1 MEYSNWQQV
10 ETKLEQAQ
18 VSLESS
24 ARLVQDSRNVVAGDV
39 FVALKGIEQD
49 GAAYVTKAFQSG
61 AVAALVSSNCDK
73 SLYQDSEQVVVIDEL
88 ESRLA
93 EIAKNFYLK
102 GRTVPMPIIGV
113 TGTNGKTSVS
123 HLLAQLSHICLQQE
137 AAVIGTMGAG
147 SINALEATSN
157 TTPGVTE
164 IYRLVREFSEQG
176 FGSMTMEVSSHALDQ
191 GRIEGLDIDVAIF
204 TNLTLD
210 HLDYHGDMESYFQAK
225 AKLFSDYSPK
235 CAVINLD
242 DEYGERLA
250 EQVSENT
257 RVIAYGQ
264 SEKVRAYSD
273 YVFIKSFECHSKGLV
288 LELEC
293 QVIGAKEQTQLLLPI
308 YGEFNGS
315 NISAVYATALA
326 LNWPIQAIQFSQL
339 SAVPGRLEM
348 FVAQDHPVAIVDYA
362 HTPDAL
368 EQSLKAVRKHLSGE
382 LYVIFGCG
390 GDRDTSKRPIMG
402 KIAESWAD
410 HIIITNDNPR
420 SEEPEQIVKDIEQ
433 GIGDTAYQIIYDRK
447 RAIQFALS
455 QATAEDAILIAGKGH
470 ETYQVIGEDIINYDE
485 RDFVKN
491 QMKLLSGQEQ
501 AGVQHD

>member
-1 MEYSNWQQV
+1 MEYSDWHQV
-10 ETKLEQAQ
+10 EAKLEQAE
-18 VSLESS
+18 VSLAAS
-24 ARLVQDSRNVVAGDV
+24 ARLVQDSRNIVAGDV

-49 GAAYVTKAFQSG
+49 GAAYLAKAFQAG
-61 AVAALVSSNCDK
+61 AVAALVSNNCDK
-73 SLYQDSEQVVVIDEL
+73 GLYQANEQIIVIDDL
-88 ESRLA
+88 ENRLA

-123 HLLAQLSHICLQQE
+123 HLLAQLSHICLAQE

-164 IYRLVREFSEQG
+164 IYRLVREFSQQG

-191 GRIEGLDIDVAIF
+191 GRIKGLDIDVAIF

-210 HLDYHGDMESYFQAK
+210 HLDYHGDMENYFLAK
-225 AKLFSDYSPK
+225 SKLFTDYSPK
-235 CAVINLD
+235 CGVINLD

-250 EQVSENT
+250 EIVSENT

-264 SEKVRAYSD
+264 SEKVKAYSD
-273 YVFIKSFECHSKGLV
+273 YVFIKSFNCHSKGII

-308 YGEFNGS
+308 YGEFNGA
-315 NISAVYATALA
+315 NIAAVYATALA

-348 FVAQDHPVAIVDYA
+348 FVEQGLPVAIVDYA

-368 EQSLKAVRKHLSGE
+368 EQSLKAVRKHLTGKLS
-382 LYVIFGCG
+382 VIFGCG

-402 KIAESWAD
+402 EIAETLAD
-410 HIIITNDNPR
+410 NLVITNDNPR
-420 SEEPEQIVKDIEQ
+420 SEEPEQIVKDIEAGLKNNNHQ
-433 GIGDTAYQIIYDRK
+433 VIYDRK
-447 RAIQFALS
+447 RAIHYALTH
-455 QATAEDAILIAGKGH
+455 ATADDAVLIAGKGH
-470 ETYQVIGEDIINYDE
+470 ETYQVIGDDIINYDE
-485 RDFVKN
+485 REFVKH
-491 QMKLLSGQEQ
+491 QVKQLSEQ
-501 AGVQHD
+501 LKSGAKHD

>member
-1 MEYSNWQQV
+1 MEYSNWRQV
-10 ETKLEQAQ
+10 EAKLEQAEIK
-18 VSLESS
+18 LAPN
-24 ARLVQDSRNVVAGDV
+24 ARLVQDSRNIVAGDV

-49 GAAYVTKAFQSG
+49 GAAYLAKAFQSG
-61 AVAALVSSNCDK
+61 AIAALVSSNCDE
-73 SLYQDSEQVVVIDEL
+73 SLYQAIEQVVVIDDL
-88 ESRLA
+88 ENRLA
-93 EIAKNFYLK
+93 EIAKNFYMK

-123 HLLAQLSHICLQQE
+123 HLLAQLSHICLKQE

-164 IYRLVREFSEQG
+164 IYRLVKDFSERG

-191 GRIEGLDIDVAIF
+191 GRIKGLDIDVAIF

-210 HLDYHGDMESYFQAK
+210 HLDYHGDMENYFQAK

-264 SEKVRAYSD
+264 SEQVKAYSD
-273 YVFIKSFECHSKGLV
+273 HVFIKSFECHNKGLV

-315 NISAVYATALA
+315 NIAAVYATALA

-348 FVAQDHPVAIVDYA
+348 FVAQQQPVAIVDYA

-382 LYVIFGCG
+382 LHVIFGCG
-390 GDRDTSKRPIMG
+390 GDRDKSKRPVMG
-402 KIAESWAD
+402 KIAETLAD

-433 GIGDTAYQIIYDRK
+433 GIEHAAYQIIYDRK
-447 RAIQFALS
+447 RAIQFALAK
-455 QATAEDAILIAGKGH
+455 ATAKDAILIAGKGH
-470 ETYQVIGEDIINYDE
+470 ETYQVIGDEIINYDE
-485 RDFVKN
+485 REFVKN
-491 QMKLLSGQEQ
+491 QMKQLSNQEHSG
-501 AGVQHD
+501 AQHD